1 MKRLLWLALTIFLL
15 SGCATSKKVHETS
28 NKQSQAVEVTTN
40 TDTRTVITEKADTTI
55 TVPGGE
61 ASATVQ
67 LDDLVTGKPIT
78 AEVNGTSVEVKYDK
92 VTGEVKAKARIKPR
106 QVPVNIER
114 TTVVT
119 EQVQQEVK
127 AEQEQKQ
134 TTQIVEKEFSYW
146 KWITAVAIIF
156 IVLYIIIW
164 RIMKW

>member
-1 MKRLLWLALTIFLL
+1 MKRLIWIALAVMLL
-15 SGCATSKKVHETS
+15 QGCIPSKKVHETYD
-28 NKQSQAVEVTTN
+28 KQSQAMEVTTN

-55 TVPGGE
+55 AVPGSE
-61 ASATVQ
+61 ATSSLQ
-67 LDDLVTGKPIT
+67 LDDLVTGKPIN
-78 AEVNGTSVEVKYDK
+78 AEVNGTSVEVVYDK
-92 VTGEVKAKARIKPR
+92 STGTVKAKAYTKPR

-114 TTVVT
+114 TTVIT

-156 IVLYIIIW
+156 IVLYIIVW